1 MNKVLNFYEK
11 SDKLEVIPFLEPS
24 GVSTN
29 RMHSYQDILMQMNML
44 NDCFYR
50 VRNLYDFIV
59 IIDPDEI
66 IMPVHGNDKTWEEML
81 KHVNLAEKRC
91 SYPAQNVYYPN
102 TDAKLFPEI
111 PKYNYML
118 QHVQRSVNFSPI
130 SHSVKS
136 FFLPEKI
143 IVVHNHNALFS
154 WYEYLKPSWI
164 GWIPTN
170 VSQMSHY
177 RDSVGD
183 NFKKTIED
191 ALIWK
196 YAEELIDAV
205 NRTLAAVKYED
216 EL

>member
-1 MNKVLNFYEK
+1 MKKVLDFYEK
-11 SDKLEVIPFLEPS
+11 KEILEVMPFLEPS
-24 GVSTN
+24 GVSTS
-29 RMHSYQDILMQMNML
+29 RMHSYQDMLLQMNML

-66 IMPVHGNDKTWEEML
+66 IMPVDSDDKTWEEML
-81 KHVNLAEKRC
+81 KHVNLTEKRC
-91 SYPAQNVYYPN
+91 SYPSQNLYYPN
-102 TDAKLFPEI
+102 TGAKLFPEI

-136 FFLPEKI
+136 FYLPEKI
-143 IVVHNHNALFS
+143 IVVHNHNALLS
-154 WYEYLKPSWI
+154 WYDYLKPSWI

-170 VSQMSHY
+170 VSQMNHY

-183 NFKKTIED
+183 NFKKTVED
-191 ALIWK
+191 ASIWK

-205 NRTLAAVKYED
+205 NRTLMAVDYED
-216 EL
+216 KV